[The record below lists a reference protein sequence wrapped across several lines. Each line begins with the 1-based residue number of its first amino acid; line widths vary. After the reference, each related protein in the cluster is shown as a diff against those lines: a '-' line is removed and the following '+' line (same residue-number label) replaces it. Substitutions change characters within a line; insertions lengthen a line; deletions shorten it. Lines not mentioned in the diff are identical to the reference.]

1 MIPQTPGA
9 STGNTNGRLGF
20 EVQATAQGS
29 RARAARFR
37 TPLAPNGEVITPV
50 FMPVGTL
57 ATVKA
62 QTNDTLK
69 NSGSQVL
76 LANTYHL
83 MLRPGAEVFRKM
95 GGIHKFMKWSGSV
108 LTDSGGYQ
116 IFSLAES
123 LSISDDGA
131 RFQNHLDLGH
141 VTLTPELSIDT
152 QKAIGSDIM
161 MVLDQCIPSTAER
174 ALAVEAME
182 RTHRWAKR
190 SLDARGDSPQAL
202 FGIVQGALFPDL
214 RKQSAETITEMPF
227 DGYAIGGLAVGES
240 RQQREDFTE
249 ITTEF
254 LPQDR
259 PRYLMGVGTP
269 IDLLEAVHRGVDMFD
284 CILPTA
290 FAQQGTAFTSR
301 GRIDLRRAVYRLAD
315 DVLDPACSCPTCETH
330 SRAYLH
336 HLVRT
341 KEILGWHLIGMHNL
355 HFYHRLTAEMRG
367 AILEN
372 RFEEL
377 YRRKREEL
385 VVVDGDNPVSRPV
398 KKRTDPP
405 LALGAFEVITSRQ
418 GFHHIRHKAS
428 GELMH
433 PLTDPMTEA
442 RELYVEQSGLARQ
455 LADDTA
461 GELVL
466 WDVGL
471 GAATNALAAIECF
484 DECLGART
492 AVRPMR
498 VVSFEIDL
506 DALKLAAMHTDR
518 FQYLKHPAPRA
529 LIENSS
535 WRSRQTPLQWDLV
548 LGDFAEKFVEAPSP
562 DLVYFDPFSFKTDSP
577 LWTPA
582 FFEKLHQKLSAK
594 PVLLFTYSSSTAI
607 RARLLAAG
615 FYVGRG
621 RGTGAKGETTIALN
635 QGALKA
641 FPKDRLLGADW
652 LEKWRRS
659 DARELAQVEDA
670 RIRQHPQFVS

>member
-1 MIPQTPGA
+1 MR
-9 STGNTNGRLGF
+9 RLQF
-20 EVQATAQGS
+20 EVQAKARRSQ
-29 RARAARFR
+29 ARAARFS
-37 TPLAPNGEVITPV
+37 TLHGEVKTPV

-62 QTNDTLK
+62 QTNDSLLS
-69 NSGSQVL
+69 SGSQVL

-83 MLRPGAEVFRKM
+83 MLRPGAEVFKRA
-95 GGIHKFMKWSGSV
+95 GGIHRFMKWPGSV

-123 LSISDDGA
+123 LAISDEGA
-131 RFQNHLDLGH
+131 KFQNHLDLGH
-141 VTLTPELSIDT
+141 VWLTPELSIET

-182 RTHRWAKR
+182 RTHRWARR

-214 RKQSAETITEMPF
+214 RKQSAEAITAMPF

-240 RQQREDFTE
+240 RAQREDFTE
-249 ITTEF
+249 LTTEH

-301 GRIDLRRAVYRLAD
+301 GRIDLRRAVYRFAED
-315 DVLDPACSCPTCETH
+315 MLDPTCVCPCCKTH
-330 SRAYLH
+330 SRSYMH

-341 KEILGWHLIGMHNL
+341 KEILGWHLIGLHNL
-355 HFYHRLTAEMRG
+355 YFFHSLTAEMRK
-367 AILEN
+367 AIFED
-372 RFEEL
+372 RFEAL
-377 YRRKREEL
+377 YQEKRESL
-385 VVVDGDNPVSRPV
+385 VIVDGDNPVSRPL
-398 KKRTDPP
+398 KKRVDPP
-405 LALGAFEVITSRQ
+405 TTLGAFEVMTSRL
-418 GFHHIRHKAS
+418 GFSHIRHIVS
-428 GELMH
+428 GEMMH
-433 PLTDPMTEA
+433 PLTDPMAEA
-442 RELYVEQSGLARQ
+442 RELYVEQSGLARM
-455 LADDTA
+455 LAEEGA
-461 GELVL
+461 EELVL

-471 GAATNALAAIECF
+471 GAATNALAAVECFNECF
-484 DECLGART
+484 DAKPSI
-492 AVRPMR
+492 RPMR
-498 VVSFEIDL
+498 LVSFEIDL
-506 DALKLAAMHTDR
+506 DALKLASLHPDR
-518 FQYLKHPAPRA
+518 FPYVRHPGPKA
-529 LIENSS
+529 LLENGA
-535 WRSRQTPLQWDLV
+535 WRSRQTPLQWELV
-548 LGDFAEKFVEAPSP
+548 HGDFSKTFSDAPAP

-577 LWTPA
+577 LWTNELFA
-582 FFEKLHQKLSAK
+582 RLQKKLSDK

-635 QGALKA
+635 QAALA
-641 FPKDRLLGADW
+641 SFPGDYLLGLEW

-659 DARELAQVEDA
+659 DARELAGVEDL
-670 RIRQHPQFVS
+670 RIRSHPQFVNSGHVL